1 MVKVLNW
8 KRDALLIA
16 FLLYPI
22 VDYVLRLLPLPVL
35 PSLWDEAVL
44 VALFFVAAHR
54 ARRDDRR
61 LPGFLTTPL
70 YAFIALGVAM
80 IGADLTNF
88 GVTTEG
94 FRAIFQYMIALYIG
108 LHLFRTQAEANDA
121 LTLFAAT
128 AGIVAVY
135 GLLQP
140 LLGIET
146 PMSWV
151 DASEG
156 QRIRIFSIVQSPN
169 VLGSYMVLALPLT
182 ICLTVFAPSWA
193 RRIAFALC
201 ATALFAALVLTFSR
215 GAQLAFFLSLILVGV
230 LRDRRLLL
238 AGLAIAVLVA
248 VLVPSVT
255 ERFLHIFTPEYL
267 EKSANDGRI
276 ARWLG
281 AFDMMRLEPLFG
293 LGPGHY
299 GGAVGNRHFGTIYV
313 DSYYFKTLAEM
324 GLVGLGLWL
333 WLLGA
338 LFFALHQTWRALAK
352 GEARWLSISL
362 FAGLLGM
369 ALHNGVENIF
379 EVPFLNAYFWF
390 LSGLTLALPHLARK
404 EA

>member
-1 MVKVLNW
+1 MVKALKW

-22 VDYVLRLLPLPVL
+22 VDYVLRLLPLPAL

-44 VALFFVAAHR
+44 VALFLVAAHR
-54 ARRDDRR
+54 ARRDERH
-61 LPGFLTTPL
+61 LPDSLKTPL
-70 YAFIALGVAM
+70 YAFVALGAAM
-80 IGADLTNF
+80 IGADLVYF
-88 GVTTEG
+88 GVAMEG
-94 FRAIFQYMIALYIG
+94 FRAIFQYMVALYIG
-108 LHLFRTQAEANDA
+108 LHLIRTRAEANDA

-128 AGIVAVY
+128 ASIVAAY

-140 LLGIET
+140 VLGVET

-156 QRIRIFSIVQSPN
+156 QRTRIFSIVQSPN
-169 VLGSYMVLALPLT
+169 VLGSYMVLALPVTTYLA
-182 ICLTVFAPSWA
+182 VFAPSRA
-193 RRIAFALC
+193 RRVA
-201 ATALFAALVLTFSR
+201 AALVLTFSR
-215 GAQLAFFLSLILVGV
+215 GAQLAFLISLALVGM

-238 AGLAIAVLVA
+238 AGLAVAVLVA
-248 VLVPSVT
+248 ALVPSVT
-255 ERFLHIFTPEYL
+255 ERFLHVFTPEYL
-267 EKSANDGRI
+267 EKSASDGRI

-299 GGAVGNRHFGTIYV
+299 GGAVGSRHFGTVYV

-324 GLVGLGLWL
+324 GLLGLGLWL
-333 WLLGA
+333 WLIGA
-338 LFFALHQTWRALAK
+338 LFFALHQIWRALPK
-352 GEARWLSISL
+352 GKERWLAISL
-362 FAGLLGM
+362 FAGLLGV

-390 LSGLTLALPHLARK
+390 LAGLTLALPHLARK
-404 EA
+404 EG